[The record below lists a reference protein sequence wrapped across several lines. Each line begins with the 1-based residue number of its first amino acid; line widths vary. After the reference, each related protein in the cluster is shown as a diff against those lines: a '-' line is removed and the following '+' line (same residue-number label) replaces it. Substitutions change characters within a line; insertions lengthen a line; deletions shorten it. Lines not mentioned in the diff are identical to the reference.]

1 MPIVYKSVKLE
12 AGYRID
18 LVVQSLIVVEVK
30 AIEQILR
37 IHQAQVM
44 TYLRLSGC
52 RVGFLMNFTVPVYKN
67 GVRRIVV

>member
-18 LVVQSLIVVEVK
+18 LVVQSLIVIEVK
-30 AIEQILR
+30 AIEQIQR

-52 RVGFLMNFTVPVYKN
+52 RVGFLMNFTVPVFKN